1 MKKFVNFLSV
11 GLLLVIMY
19 TFVPAAYAVEEPPPS
34 GNHRKDCFLWIEGC
48 KHKVDKSCFGGN
60 CHEDPH

>member
-19 TFVPAAYAVEEPPPS
+19 TVVPAAYAVEEPPS